1 MRLDGSEHRECRG
14 AAMPG
19 RLVTIGCVLVAVGT
33 IVSAWETASAG
44 LLTFDDLGLIGKGD
58 GTTTARN
65 ADGTYSEALIGSND
79 GGPWYTG
86 RRDHVGD
93 TYGGLVW
100 RGSADTYGYNS
111 LNGLWDGNGPIPAA
125 TPTGVLVQTYTRA
138 NGLYGGSLS
147 DTDSFASLGGDTGD
161 VLYEM
166 VVTHRAGLDFVLHGA
181 DFVGSWAD
189 NGQTA
194 GPWLSA
200 SNVRITGYADGSS
213 VGSVTMAL
221 DPQSWQYLD
230 ASSLG
235 LIDRFVVSMPGYA
248 LGTPDAWKQWGEGAE
263 FLQMDNLS
271 YTSTPEPSTLV
282 LFSVGLIGVFAAA
295 RRRLRRR

>member
-1 MRLDGSEHRECRG
+1 MLGKLMSI
-14 AAMPG
+14 G
-19 RLVTIGCVLVAVGT
+19 RVLVAVGT
-33 IVSAWETASAG
+33 IMFASGTASAG
-44 LLTFDDLGLIGKGD
+44 LVTFDDLGLEGKGD
-58 GTTTARN
+58 GTTTSRN
-65 ADGTYSEALIGSND
+65 ADGTWSEALIGQND
-79 GGPWYTG
+79 GGSWYTG

-93 TYGGLVW
+93 AYGGLVF

-111 LNGLWDGNGPIPAA
+111 LNGLWDGNGPVLMA
-125 TPTGVLVQTYTRA
+125 TPTGVLVQTYARA
-138 NGLYGGSLS
+138 NGLYGGSLN

-166 VVTHRAGLDFVLHGA
+166 VVTHQAGLDFVLHGA

-194 GPWLSA
+194 GPWMSA
-200 SNVRITGYADGSS
+200 SKVRITGYAGGSS

-221 DPQSWQYLD
+221 DPQLWQFLD

-235 LIDRFVVSMPGYA
+235 LIDKFVISMPGSA
-248 LGTPDAWKQWGEGAE
+248 LDTPDVWKQWGEDAE

-271 YTSTPEPSTLV
+271 YTGAPEPSTLA
-282 LFSVGLIGVFAAA
+282 LFSVGLVGIFVAA